1 LTDLTSP
8 TPYLMS
14 VLDQS
19 INFVPNLEIGAV
31 ASAMNQY
38 TNVGVIINPAT
49 GFASFIDPVTP
60 TRLTTLA
67 LPGTNPQAVAIDP
80 GTNLA
85 LVANQG
91 SNDLTVISMGA
102 IKPLELGEIV
112 LPPTRQ
118 ISPDSTLSSSSDLPI
133 TLIGKG
139 FTSGSVARIDGV
151 SLSPISVSDRQ
162 MSVSVPA
169 SLLGSPRR
177 FSIDVDSGGVISNA
191 EGLSVVQYVDLTG
204 TSCTNPVPG
213 AVAVDDLLN
222 LALVTETACNTV
234 AEVNLN
240 TGAVV
245 STLSVGS
252 NPQGIAVEPLTNTL
266 VVSNNGD
273 NTASIFNGYSSSPT
287 PTVVS
292 VGGQPLG
299 VAINTSDDSTYVAN
313 FNENSN
319 TISEFT
325 ANSTATPTSASVG
338 TGPYA
343 IAIDPYDLVVLV
355 ANATSNNLTLLNV
368 STPSTPTVLT
378 TVSGPEQ
385 PSSAVYDPVGGMF
398 IVSSEDTNSIFFVN
412 PTTFQVTSARVGINP
427 AAIAYN
433 ELTSTL
439 VSANTASSTI
449 TVLDIQTQRVS
460 ANMGVPGSYLVS
472 VAIHKE
478 RNLAVIVDQ
487 ANNRLLLVP
496 LPK

>member
-1 LTDLTSP
+1 
-8 TPYLMS
+8 
-14 VLDQS
+14 
-19 INFVPNLEIGAV
+19 
-31 ASAMNQY
+31 
-38 TNVGVIINPAT
+38 
-49 GFASFIDPVTP
+49 
-60 TRLTTLA
+60 
-67 LPGTNPQAVAIDP
+67 
-80 GTNLA
+80 
-85 LVANQG
+85 
-91 SNDLTVISMGA
+91 
-102 IKPLELGEIV
+102 
-112 LPPTRQ
+112 
-118 ISPDSTLSSSSDLPI
+118 
-133 TLIGKG
+133 
-139 FTSGSVARIDGV
+139 
-151 SLSPISVSDRQ
+151 
-162 MSVSVPA
+162 
-169 SLLGSPRR
+169 
-177 FSIDVDSGGVISNA
+177 VDSGGVISNA